1 VNNFVTLENKL
12 NDMRNTIVVL
22 AIIFAVVSCKR
33 DNKNKLEALDA
44 REVPQVNVSE
54 AILIDT
60 QNSKVTWKG
69 FKPGGEHYGLISIS
83 QGTISLENGNLI
95 GGNFKFDM
103 NSITDLD
110 MPADDEYNK
119 KLVTHLKSP
128 DFFEVEKYPTST
140 FEITKISEL
149 GGDLKISG
157 NLTIK
162 GIIKNITIPAAMV
175 ENNGKVTINSS
186 VFTIDRTDFNV
197 RYGSNKFFDNLKD
210 KFINDVFELS
220 FELNT
225 VQ

>member
-1 VNNFVTLENKL
+1 
-12 NDMRNTIVVL
+12 MRNLIVVL
-22 AIIFAVVSCKR
+22 AIVFTVVSCKK
-33 DNKNKLEALDA
+33 DSKNKVEVLDA
-44 REVPQVNVSE
+44 REVPQVNAAE
-54 AILIDT
+54 AILINT
-60 QNSKVTWKG
+60 HNSKVIWRG

-83 QGTISLENGNLI
+83 QGTISLEKGNLI

-128 DFFEVEKYPTST
+128 DFFDVEKYPTAT

-149 GGDLKISG
+149 GGDLNISG

-162 GIIKNITIPAAMV
+162 GTIKNITIPAAMV
-175 ENNGKVTINSS
+175 ENNGRVTIKSD

-210 KFINDVFELS
+210 KFINDEFELS
-220 FELNT
+220 FELNA